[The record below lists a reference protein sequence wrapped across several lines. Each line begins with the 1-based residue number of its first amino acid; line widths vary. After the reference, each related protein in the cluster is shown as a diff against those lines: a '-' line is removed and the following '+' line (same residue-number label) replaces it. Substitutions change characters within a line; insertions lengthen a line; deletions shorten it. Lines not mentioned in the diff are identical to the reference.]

1 MRPVT
6 FARHARSMRFAV
18 VGGTACLVVLV
29 VRFQMQP
36 PEPQILRSVLS
47 AAASSGAVDRGRQV
61 YARYG
66 CAQCHGDDGKGGFSN
81 PNAETD
87 SQVPGVIYVKEGYT
101 AQELRRKILDG
112 VLTVGKGDPTGV
124 TPPYRMPGWAGQM
137 TDGEVTDLVQ
147 YLVGLYPKSADD
159 KWR

>member
-1 MRPVT
+1 
-6 FARHARSMRFAV
+6 MRFAV
-18 VGGTACLVVLV
+18 IGLAVCLVALM

-36 PEPQILRSVLS
+36 PEPQLLRS
-47 AAASSGAVDRGRQV
+47 ASSPAVLAGAVDRGRQV
-61 YARYG
+61 YTRYG

-87 SQVPGVIYVKEGYT
+87 SQVPGVLFVKEGYT
-101 AQELRRKILDG
+101 TEELHRKILDG
-112 VLTVGKGDPTGV
+112 VLTIAKGNPTGA
-124 TPPYRMPGWAGQM
+124 TPPYRMPGWAGLM

-147 YLVGLYPKSADD
+147 YLVSLYPKSADD

>member
-1 MRPVT
+1 M
-6 FARHARSMRFAV
+6 
-18 VGGTACLVVLV
+18 GGTACLIALI

-36 PEPQILRSVLS
+36 PEPQFLRSVSS
-47 AAASSGAVDRGRQV
+47 AAALPGAVDRGRQV

-66 CAQCHGDDGKGGFSN
+66 CAQCHGDHGKGGFSN

-87 SQVPGVIYVKEGYT
+87 GQVPGVIFVKEGYT
-101 AQELRRKILDG
+101 TEELHRKILDG
-112 VLTVGKGDPTGV
+112 VPTIGKEDPKAG

-147 YLVGLYPKSADD
+147 YLMSLYPESADD